1 MAGIIARDPL
11 YYNRYGRALPTSAI
25 TSGTVD
31 GDTVDL
37 LGLGASYVT
46 FVVTADSVASGAT
59 LAIVVQGQRRDTG
72 AWETLKEADGTTN
85 LAFTASKLADGAEL
99 ETNKYLAGSVE
110 VGRLSKLYKA
120 VRISATESGGA
131 AVDIAAMWHAS
142 DLTLNEGGAADDLL
156 EKQRPQVA

>member
-25 TSGTVD
+25 TSATVN
-31 GDTVDL
+31 GDTVNL

-46 FVVTADSVASGAT
+46 FVVTADSVATGAV
-59 LAIVVQGQRRDTG
+59 LAITVQGQRKDDDS
-72 AWETLKEADGTTN
+72 WEALKEADGTTN
-85 LAFTASKLADGAEL
+85 LTFTAAKLADAGEL

-110 VGRLSKLYKA
+110 VGRISKDYKA
-120 VRISATESGGA
+120 VRISATESGGF

-142 DLTLNEGGAADDLL
+142 DLISAGGGAADDLL
-156 EKQRPQVA
+156 EKQRPQVS